1 MNLVGEGKDRQNLNM
16 NERDVKLLQAVHA
29 SGCPAA
35 TVLMHGRPFVMTPA
49 DEYSDAILDAWY
61 PGEFGGKAIVEALF
75 GDINPSGKLTVSVP
89 RSQGQLP
96 VTYLKNVLLNI
107 GT

>member
-16 NERDVKLLQAVHA
+16 NERDVKLLQAVRA
-29 SGCPAA
+29 SGCLAA

-75 GDINPSGKLTVSVP
+75 GDIILRVN
-89 RSQGQLP
+89 
-96 VTYLKNVLLNI
+96 
-107 GT
+107 